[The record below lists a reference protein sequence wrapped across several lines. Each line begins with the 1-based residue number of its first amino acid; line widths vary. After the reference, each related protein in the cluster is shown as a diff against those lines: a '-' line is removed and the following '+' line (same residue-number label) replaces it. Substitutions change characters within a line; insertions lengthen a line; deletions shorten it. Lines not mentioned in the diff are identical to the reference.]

1 MFCFIDE
8 EFEAKQEERVI
19 YPDPEIE
26 RDVYVPQTTPLT
38 QELFTD
44 ANKMNPFDDQK
55 EFFDLLNT
63 LQQQNAG
70 QPNANANSFAAFA
83 QFGNIDGSGSNP
95 FFGNVNTNDV
105 PNVPET
111 QLQKFLNAKINI
123 ALLAV
128 LTYVLILVTPFRC
141 NVFFIFLVWEIAEIC
156 ILKQHESNSN
166 GIINVFFMLA
176 GMSPTKVNVV
186 LKWVQLL
193 NKVLRDVALFM
204 FYFVFIHISR
214 AYWNGIELVPL
225 IESITGSQKIIAATA
240 DEVFEHF
247 EV

>member
-1 MFCFIDE
+1 MIHFIDE
-8 EFEAKQEERVI
+8 EFEAKQKERVI

-26 RDVYVPQTTPLT
+26 RDVYVPQTTPFPP
-38 QELFTD
+38 ELFTD
-44 ANKMNPFDDQK
+44 ANKINPFDDQK
-55 EFFDLLNT
+55 EFLELLNS

-83 QFGNIDGSGSNP
+83 QFGNIDGSGANP
-95 FFGNVNTNDV
+95 FFGNVNANDT
-105 PNVPET
+105 PKVPET
-111 QLQKFLNAKINI
+111 RLQKFLNAKVNI

-128 LTYVLILVTPFRC
+128 LTYALISIAPFHW
-141 NVFFIFLVWEIAEIC
+141 NVFLIFLVWEIAEIC
-156 ILKQHESNSN
+156 ILKQHESNSS

-204 FYFVFIHISR
+204 FYFVFIHITR
-214 AYWNGIELVPL
+214 AYWSGISLVPN
-225 IESITGSQKIIAATA
+225 IDGSQKNTAATA
-240 DEVFEHF
+240 TATATDDAFEF
-247 EV
+247 